1 MPNII
6 ETAKAAT
13 VAYNDKNWDKVKA
26 AFAENSV
33 YDEKGTGRR
42 LQGVKQIIE
51 AWQGWG
57 KAIPDSKATFVA
69 ERSEERRVGKERRSG
84 RTAIAEKKNETNS
97 EIATIPEA
105 T

>member
-69 ERSEERRVGKERRSG
+69 EHASGDTAVLEVVWKGVHTGPRARSSRSRVGRS
-84 RTAIAEKKNETNS
+84 RA
-97 EIATIPEA
+97 
-105 T
+105 

>member
-1 MPNII
+1 MTCSSSARNAPNGIKPGTLQGGNMPNII

-51 AWQGWG
+51 DWQGWG
-57 KAIPDSKATFVA
+57 KAIPESKETIVA
-69 ERSEERRVGKERRSG
+69 E
-84 RTAIAEKKNETNS
+84 TAYGD
-97 EIATIPEA
+97 
-105 T
+105 